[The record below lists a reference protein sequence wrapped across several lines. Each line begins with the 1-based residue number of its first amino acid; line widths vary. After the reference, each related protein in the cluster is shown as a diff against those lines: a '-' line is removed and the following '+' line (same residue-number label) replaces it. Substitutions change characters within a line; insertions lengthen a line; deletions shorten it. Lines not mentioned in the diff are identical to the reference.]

1 MSKTNN
7 YLSLGYQTNLDGE
20 KYNLRDYRHAA
31 RLYADDHQV
40 RAPKYGF
47 LYYVKF
53 EINQRAV
60 VGTLDKNIGV
70 YVKKIDLPK
79 FTVQTEMVNQY
90 NRKTQINT
98 KLTYNPITIEFHDD
112 NADITNDLWYSY
124 YQNLIADGNYGS
136 GSSNIPRQFTD
147 TKYGPTDYEYGM
159 YDNKVSESFLERID
173 IYMMHHTLQDHTK
186 ISLINPKISEWR
198 HDTAGQSDSTKMMQ
212 NSMTIVYENV
222 LYSKGI
228 DNSKLE
234 GFVNE
239 FYDPGQSPVKI
250 GGNPENDPG
259 YNKNTDVRPGNA
271 AIFNQPPGT
280 AYFRPGN
287 ASTNPNRPSGTAYPR
302 PGNAAARANQPPGT
316 NYPRPV
322 NAAAGIQPPGTAY
335 FRPNNRIQ
343 DNGGRVSSRQVN
355 DQTFD
360 VRRNAQ
366 YGLIN
371 PPNLGNNPFLD
382 IAGILASNYLQR
394 NGLGRVGPVGYTIA
408 SSALQ
413 AATHSGAGKYYDPP
427 STQAVPGLFQL
438 PGGVGINIFK
448 GFNTSVDGRL
458 RLNPAAVVFSPRR

>member
-53 EINQRAV
+53 EINQKAV

-98 KLTYNPITIEFHDD
+98 KLTYSPITIDFHDD

-124 YQNLIADGNYGS
+124 YQSLIADGNYS
-136 GSSNIPRQFTD
+136 GGNTNIPRQFTD

-159 YDNKVSESFLERID
+159 YDNQVPESFIERID
-173 IYMMHHTLQDHTK
+173 IYMMHHTLQDHTL

-198 HDTAGQSDSTKMMQ
+198 HDTASQSDSTKMMQ
-212 NSMTIVYENV
+212 NSMTVVYENV
-222 LYSKGI
+222 LYIRGN
-228 DNSKLE
+228 DNSKLK

-239 FYDPGQSPVKI
+239 FYDPGQSPIKT
-250 GGNPENDPG
+250 GGTAVNDPG

-271 AIFNQPPGT
+271 AIFDQIPGS
-280 AYFRPGN
+280 AFYRPGN
-287 ASTNPNRPSGTAYPR
+287 RM
-302 PGNAAARANQPPGT
+302 
-316 NYPRPV
+316 
-322 NAAAGIQPPGTAY
+322 
-335 FRPNNRIQ
+335 Q
-343 DNGGRVSSRQVN
+343 DNGGRQSSRQVN
-355 DQTFD
+355 NPMFD
-360 VRRNAQ
+360 TRRNNQ
-366 YGLIN
+366 YGVIN
-371 PPNLGNNPFLD
+371 PPNTVNNPFLSV
-382 IAGILASNYLQR
+382 AGVLAKNYLQK

-413 AATHSGAGKYYDPP
+413 AATNSGAGKYYDPP

-448 GFNTSVDGRL
+448 GLNTSVDGKL
-458 RLNPAAVVFSPRR
+458 RINPAAIVFPSKR

>member
-98 KLTYNPITIEFHDD
+98 KLTYSPITIDFHDD

-124 YQNLIADGNYGS
+124 YQSLIADGNYSDGNT
-136 GSSNIPRQFTD
+136 NIPRQFTD

-159 YDNKVSESFLERID
+159 YDNRVSDSFLERID
-173 IYMMHHTLQDHTK
+173 IYMMHHTLQDHTL
-186 ISLINPKISEWR
+186 ISLINPKITEWR
-198 HDTAGQSDSTKMMQ
+198 HDTASQSDSTKMMQ
-212 NSMTIVYENV
+212 NSMTVVYENV
-222 LYSKGI
+222 LYIRGN
-228 DNSKLE
+228 DNSKLK

-239 FYDPGQSPVKI
+239 FYDPGQSPLKI
-250 GGNPENDPG
+250 GGNANNDPG

-271 AIFNQPPGT
+271 AIFNQAPGSSF
-280 AYFRPGN
+280 YRPGN
-287 ASTNPNRPSGTAYPR
+287 RM
-302 PGNAAARANQPPGT
+302 
-316 NYPRPV
+316 
-322 NAAAGIQPPGTAY
+322 
-335 FRPNNRIQ
+335 Q
-343 DNGGRVSSRQVN
+343 DNGGRKSSRQVN
-355 DQTFD
+355 DQMFD
-360 VRRNAQ
+360 VRRNQQ
-366 YGLIN
+366 YGVVN
-371 PPNLGNNPFLD
+371 PPNTVNNPLLD
-382 IAGILASNYLQR
+382 VAGILAKNYLQK

-413 AATHSGAGKYYDPP
+413 AATKSGAGKYYDPP

-448 GFNTSVDGRL
+448 GLNTSVDGKL
-458 RLNPAAVVFSPRR
+458 RINPAAIVFPSKR